1 MCLIVMKIE
10 SHNLIEIFKDMT
22 RKHGLLNW
30 QSMKHFYC
38 HYLLSLMS
46 SFQTCMTDWL
56 LWNTKEGILK
66 NIGNQID
73 LVPID
78 FYYMDKQFNV
88 INGNQ
93 NSLVTN
99 ILQNIFFC
107 VLHKKESHTG
117 LERRHKGE

>member
-1 MCLIVMKIE
+1 MP
-10 SHNLIEIFKDMT
+10 
-22 RKHGLLNW
+22 
-30 QSMKHFYC
+30 
-38 HYLLSLMS
+38 

-78 FYYMDKQFNV
+78 FYYMDKKFNV
-88 INGNQ
+88 INGNK

-117 LERRHKGE
+117 LERWHKGE

>member
-1 MCLIVMKIE
+1 
-10 SHNLIEIFKDMT
+10 
-22 RKHGLLNW
+22 
-30 QSMKHFYC
+30 
-38 HYLLSLMS
+38 MS

-56 LWNTKEGILK
+56 LWNTKYLEEYWRILK

-78 FYYMDKQFNV
+78 FYYMDKQLNV

-99 ILQNIFFC
+99 ILQNMFFC